1 MLSQAT
7 NLANYR
13 LRKLRGAML
22 PEAEMVVAI
31 KQWLESEREQKEVPE
46 QCQPCPG
53 RGARFVEEAGL

>member
-1 MLSQAT
+1 MSSPVT

-22 PEAEMVVAI
+22 PEDQINAAI

-53 RGARFVEEAGL
+53 PGARFVEEAGL